1 MKSISTDTSRPLVL
15 TEEDYEDIIA
25 SMPGG
30 MNGFL
35 KSWGLLQFAAAVEEA
50 LIHKAAHDASAADRM
65 QKLQTAIRR
74 KALEQHLD
82 RVRDLRVSEA
92 FFGIV
97 EFVYGSE
104 DV

>member
-1 MKSISTDTSRPLVL
+1 MKSISTNSAPVVL
-15 TEEDYEDIIA
+15 SKQEYDEVIA
-25 SMPGG
+25 SMPNG

-35 KSWGLLQFAAAVEEA
+35 EVWGLQQFAAAVAEA